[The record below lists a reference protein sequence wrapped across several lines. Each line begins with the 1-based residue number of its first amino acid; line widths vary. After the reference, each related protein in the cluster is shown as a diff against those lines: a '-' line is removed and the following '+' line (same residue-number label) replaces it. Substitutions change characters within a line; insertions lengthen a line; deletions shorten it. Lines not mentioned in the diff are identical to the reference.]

1 MSRFGHARAP
11 DLAWPASTAATGLQ
25 MPRARRP
32 RGRCP
37 PRRRRQRGPIT
48 SPVDG
53 LMLSNALPEAAGD
66 PPPAI
71 SSSRGALAMSAMR
84 SRLASMW
91 SLCRASFIAV
101 LYARREALTGPA
113 ETVKCLQWYASI
125 TSRLSMACLVALVCT
140 RGIGRGGPEPCG
152 LLLCRRRRLR
162 LCVSG
167 AFYIEPRK
175 SRRTS
180 QDGSLL
186 LLSGTP
192 RSAPASPR
200 RRHVL
205 MSTLARKRG
214 RRLLMVWRSRRLLR
228 QQLLQRGSESRAA
241 SLLAAR
247 FASRA
252 PQLGQVPDRGAL
264 VLAREHHGCR
274 EEVPGMT
281 NVPRHGCVGDLMALA
296 VVSCPGDTSLSS
308 VAEILA
314 RRNVHAVF
322 VLDDGGRRAS
332 VVATS
337 ICWLVNG
344 SIPTPTDAQC
354 ATDDSR
360 RSDDNAIGDASR
372 DRIGG
377 RCGHTHKEPSH
388 WSTAGHQRLRV
399 GGGRHLR
406 SRLGRAGRQ
415 ILRPTSLSIVRCPP
429 DATVGGIARAMT
441 DRHPQS
447 VVVANDETHAVGV
460 IRGTDGLALCER
472 QEPVG
477 TAAESMSRPIITAE
491 PTLALAAAADL
502 MITHDVHGIVVVDRS
517 TRKMHQSPR
526 CRNRTSLPRWQR
538 KTLYGSRWRMKL
550 PGMGTRRSGYRT
562 VGGSTRIP
570 ACVSAG
576 ISSTPAG
583 SPTGEDTQDASRS
596 PSSDQAG
603 SRPSLR
609 VAHTWVDRHSYRSG
623 SR

>member
-1 MSRFGHARAP
+1 MVDGSRLRVQPTVEHDGHEPVRPRSSAGSRLAGEHRSHRPSNAAREATARSMSSVSPSA
-11 DLAWPASTAATGLQ
+11 AWPNYLA
-25 MPRARRP
+25 
-32 RGRCP
+32 GRW
-37 PRRRRQRGPIT
+37 
-48 SPVDG
+48 VDA
-53 LMLSNALPEAAGD
+53 LNALPEAAGD

-296 VVSCPGDTSLSS
+296 VVSCPGDTSRSS

-322 VLDDGGRRAS
+322 VLDDGAAPRAS
-332 VVATS
+332 
-337 ICWLVNG
+337 W
-344 SIPTPTDAQC
+344 
-354 ATDDSR
+354 
-360 RSDDNAIGDASR
+360 
-372 DRIGG
+372 
-377 RCGHTHKEPSH
+377 
-388 WSTAGHQRLRV
+388 RLRF
-399 GGGRHLR
+399 
-406 SRLGRAGRQ
+406 AG
-415 ILRPTSLSIVRCPP
+415 
-429 DATVGGIARAMT
+429 
-441 DRHPQS
+441 
-447 VVVANDETHAVGV
+447 
-460 IRGTDGLALCER
+460 
-472 QEPVG
+472 
-477 TAAESMSRPIITAE
+477 
-491 PTLALAAAADL
+491 
-502 MITHDVHGIVVVDRS
+502 
-517 TRKMHQSPR
+517 
-526 CRNRTSLPRWQR
+526 W
-538 KTLYGSRWRMKL
+538 
-550 PGMGTRRSGYRT
+550 
-562 VGGSTRIP
+562 
-570 ACVSAG
+570 
-576 ISSTPAG
+576 
-583 SPTGEDTQDASRS
+583 
-596 PSSDQAG
+596 
-603 SRPSLR
+603 
-609 VAHTWVDRHSYRSG
+609 
-623 SR
+623 